1 MRRKSSIPCRH
12 SGLFG
17 AIAALAL
24 TLIQVDSSAAEPIG
38 LWYANGNA
46 NDASGQ
52 GNNGTMVNDA
62 TYATDGDRQ
71 AFSFDGRGDKI
82 LLASNPLSG
91 LSQFTYVAWVKPAE
105 GRNEL
110 FSRSGGGFGSDEFF
124 AFLIINNGALSWVL
138 NDAPNLAGLTETQRG
153 LIVFDQ
159 WQHVA
164 LTRDGSTI
172 KAYINGE
179 EIGSYTDLR
188 SVNPV
193 MDDPLQF
200 GDWITAGYSFDGLID
215 EIGLFD
221 EALSQGDI
229 QAIMTGGLAGGAT
242 AVEVM
247 SWGRVKVGRAL
258 RE

>member
-1 MRRKSSIPCRH
+1 MRRKSSITRRH

-24 TLIQVDSSAAEPIG
+24 TLIQVNTSAAEPIG

-82 LLASNPLSG
+82 LLAGNPLSG
-91 LSQFTYVAWVKPAE
+91 LSQFTYVAWIYPIE
-105 GRNEL
+105 GLNNL
-110 FSRSGGGFGSDEFF
+110 FSRSGGGFATDEFF
-124 AFLIINNGALSWVL
+124 SFSITNNGALGWIL
-138 NDAPNLAGLTETQRG
+138 NDAPNLAGITETQRG
-153 LIVFDQ
+153 LVVFDQ

-172 KAYINGE
+172 TAYINGE
-179 EIGSYTDLR
+179 EMSNHTDLR
-188 SVNPV
+188 STNSV
-193 MDDPLQF
+193 MEDPLQF
-200 GDWITAGYSFDGLID
+200 GDWTIAGYSFDGLID
-215 EIGLFD
+215 DIGLFD

-242 AVEVM
+242 AVEAM
-247 SWGRVKVGRAL
+247 SWGRVKVGR
-258 RE
+258 